1 MKGRGII
8 SARRFDYPDIRFSHP
23 QDLLDNM
30 LHVLTDMILPSL
42 DSKAGR
48 ELCANLEALS
58 DRGVR
63 FVGRENVQILFCSRL
78 NHFASVKFV
87 HYALLD
93 LISPTR
99 DPKQHFEKHTDKA
112 IPYRTTRNPEEST
125 LNLYKGFH
133 HDRTSSFCEIELGLT
148 RCTPPH

>member
-1 MKGRGII
+1 MKGRRII

-23 QDLLDNM
+23 PDLLDNM
-30 LHVLTDMILPSL
+30 LHVLTDMILPSR

-48 ELCANLEALS
+48 ELWANLEALS

-63 FVGRENVQILFCSRL
+63 FATPRENVQILFCSRL
-78 NHFASVKFV
+78 NYFASVKFV

-93 LISPTR
+93 LMSPAR

-112 IPYRTTRNPEEST
+112 IPYHTIRNPKEST
-125 LNLYKGFH
+125 FNLYKGFH
-133 HDRTSSFCEIELGLT
+133 HDQHHLFPKSHFG
-148 RCTPPH
+148 